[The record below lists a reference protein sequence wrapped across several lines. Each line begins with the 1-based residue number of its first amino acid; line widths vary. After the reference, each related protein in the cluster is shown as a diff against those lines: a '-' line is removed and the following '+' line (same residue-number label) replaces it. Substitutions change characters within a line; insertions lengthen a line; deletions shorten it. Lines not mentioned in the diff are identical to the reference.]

1 MVCGRLAEFVLAF
14 RENMSQMEGLLEVP
28 AWWGREVARRASCA
42 PLSWASTNSARR
54 RQTNAP
60 LTLLPFELIVKRVS
74 TPEQK
79 CIGWPER
86 KYISRPGSHSC
97 DLDGMAWHR
106 PAVPVSHHDRARAAR
121 GQHSASPYPPRSRLS
136 KGMYSL
142 AACQSGHGQV
152 SHARQSFPAHPGR
165 IKWNVFLPVSMPIV
179 LTATALVF

>member
-1 MVCGRLAEFVLAF
+1 M
-14 RENMSQMEGLLEVP
+14 P
-28 AWWGREVARRASCA
+28 AWWGVAQGPYDVARRRASCA

-121 GQHSASPYPPRSRLS
+121 GRHSASPYLPRSRSS
-136 KGMYSL
+136 KAMHSL
-142 AACQSGHGQV
+142 AACQSGRGQA
-152 SHARQSFPAHPGR
+152 SHARQSFPVDPSRSSAMCSYPCSHSDSVCLLQHG
-165 IKWNVFLPVSMPIV
+165 SM
-179 LTATALVF
+179 LLML